1 LRKFSVDELPQLFN
15 VLCGDMSLVGPRPP
29 LEREV
34 EQYEAQVRRRFLVKP
49 GITGLW
55 QVNGRSRLSWE
66 ESVRLDLYYV
76 ENWSLVG
83 DLRILFRTVKVVLH
97 RDGAY

>member
-1 LRKFSVDELPQLFN
+1 
-15 VLCGDMSLVGPRPP
+15 M
-29 LEREV
+29 
-34 EQYEAQVRRRFLVKP
+34 
-49 GITGLW
+49 
-55 QVNGRSRLSWE
+55 
-66 ESVRLDLYYV
+66 RLDLYYV